1 MNLFLGPRWTKMRN
15 CLAHFAY
22 NGRQLL
28 NLNNLRAGK
37 PPQEPCHF
45 TSEVQIENCWNQA
58 GRLGKLPDVCF
69 IMGPQKTSGV
79 VYAEDT
85 NGHHRSRA

>member
-1 MNLFLGPRWTKMRN
+1 MSPAIRIMILAEPGHLAMNLFLGPRWTKMRN

-37 PPQEPCHF
+37 LAQEPCHF
-45 TSEVQIENCWNQA
+45 TSKVQIETIA
-58 GRLGKLPDVCF
+58 V
-69 IMGPQKTSGV
+69 
-79 VYAEDT
+79 
-85 NGHHRSRA
+85 